1 MSEVDHDQ
9 TKIHLRPV
17 PPIQTLSVLK
27 PMENP
32 KNHHP
37 KHHPNA
43 SHPQLLSI
51 ITLQFRPQDGHP
63 PVIRWRPGQVDHRW
77 RGRGGRRQG
86 RVRLVRR
93 RGCGQR
99 AEDGAAATAAFVA
112 GRHEEVVAPAGDQTT
127 VLVLVAYKRKS
138 KLLCFL
144 GG

>member
-37 KHHPNA
+37 KHHPA

-63 PVIRWRPGQVDHRW
+63 PVVRWRPGQVDHRW
-77 RGRGGRRQG
+77 GG
-86 RVRLVRR
+86 
-93 RGCGQR
+93 
-99 AEDGAAATAAFVA
+99 
-112 GRHEEVVAPAGDQTT
+112 
-127 VLVLVAYKRKS
+127 
-138 KLLCFL
+138 
-144 GG
+144 